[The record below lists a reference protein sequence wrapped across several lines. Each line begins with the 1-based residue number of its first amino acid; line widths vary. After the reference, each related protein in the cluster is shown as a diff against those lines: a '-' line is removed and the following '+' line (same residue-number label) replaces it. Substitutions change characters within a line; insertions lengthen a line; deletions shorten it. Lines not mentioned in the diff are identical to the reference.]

1 MSITPTLGE
10 FQTWVYS
17 VMGIPVS
24 VLPNNSVY
32 FTYAFDVACM
42 IVNQQLN
49 CISYT
54 PPGGS
59 GPITNLYVLAVY
71 NLGGSNILQ
80 WAQDIGPPY
89 TTYQNG
95 LPYFQY
101 MRQTFGMNSF
111 VGGVVQ
117 STNDERTNVV
127 LATSEALK
135 NLTIADLQYLN
146 NPYGRAYLSFAQRAG
161 TIWGIS

>member
-1 MSITPTLGE
+1 MSTTPTLGE

-17 VMGIPVS
+17 VMGIPQS
-24 VLPNNSVY
+24 VLPTTSVY
-32 FTYAFDVACM
+32 FSYAFDVACM
-42 IVNQQLN
+42 IVNQDLN
-49 CISYT
+49 YISYT
-54 PPGGS
+54 PPGGL

-80 WAQDIGPPY
+80 WAQDQTPFVI
-89 TTYQNG
+89 YQNG

-101 MRQTFGMNSF
+101 MRQIFNMNSF